1 MTETRKMIIRVKKS
15 KVASLWNFPEGEIVT
30 VQTSSPEEKKSF
42 LQVEEEKEQHKQ
54 MKKKLRE
61 LAKQKK

>member
-42 LQVEEEKEQHKQ
+42 LQVEEEKNNRKE
-54 MKKKLRE
+54 MKRKLKR
-61 LAKQKK
+61 LAKETK